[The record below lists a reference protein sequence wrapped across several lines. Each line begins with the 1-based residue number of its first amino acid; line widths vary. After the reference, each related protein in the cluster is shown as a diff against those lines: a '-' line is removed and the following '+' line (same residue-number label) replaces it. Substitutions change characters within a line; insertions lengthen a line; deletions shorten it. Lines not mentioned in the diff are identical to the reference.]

1 MANWKKD
8 YTYPKELSKS
18 LSVVFATIYEKE
30 FLSCVLNG
38 FKQLKKLQQ
47 ILKKIQYEKLFP
59 NVFRSHYIDCTDRAA
74 LRARFVCLR

>member
-38 FKQLKKLQQ
+38 FKQIKNYSKSLKKS
-47 ILKKIQYEKLFP
+47 
-59 NVFRSHYIDCTDRAA
+59 NTRNSFRTFSDLTTLTA
-74 LRARFVCLR
+74 